1 MKEMKKIVC
10 KVMLLML
17 VLLLALT
24 GCGQKD
30 PASDSGIQEV
40 PVEDSYTFAKQDE
53 TKAEPDAGIV
63 IDGVLDEDAYKSN
76 NWLYLHNEDG
86 GNTVDIA
93 MTSHYGEK
101 GMYFVFD
108 VTESVPIYVN
118 LERPTYMNSC
128 IEMYL
133 ASPNA
138 KSMQE
143 NDVFEIDLLPTGDLL
158 FKRSNGK
165 NGYTNVATT
174 EDIMAYLGA
183 TTKGGEVNTPECYG
197 YCMELFIPWDYMQ
210 WLKLD
215 VESIKNGFV
224 YINPA
229 HITSYNINGTD
240 TSLDRYWYFYAQQN
254 GAAFSNVQRFFRFDG
269 KGVMGGVPVTLQQG
283 EHYTISGASNV
294 IPGMN
299 AIVNIKP
306 DDGYALTSIMIN
318 GKEQIQNVS
327 FNKDGSVTLKVLS
340 TNDGVKVS
348 AKAAAVTEGTKT
360 LSGKVVLNNINKDT
374 FEGLILSYIG
384 PKGEKPVTIDE
395 QGSFEL
401 QDMEPGYYVLK
412 AEKEGY
418 ASVSRS
424 VFLNQDFYTE
434 LLLEYDYFQVT
445 QGTCWVLDEQNNG
458 IVYKKEGAGQILSN
472 TSYYNFT
479 FQANLKYDPDLANL
493 GTADSFTQQ
502 RTGMVIRFSNG
513 KYWHIDM
520 LKEKGKYILQYAKI
534 SGKDSVTN
542 WKTIHTLNAGQVA
555 RYTGEDGIRVSIMR
569 QGNYAAIWL
578 DNELIKVE
586 VLDAKYNP
594 CTAQLGFESWST
606 NRELLEIPF
615 RIANHSTVN
624 VRTSPFLNHAKS
636 WNISCQYAG
645 VLYKQGVKG
654 VYTTL
659 NSVINSN
666 DVTTIAKDMSPDT
679 NDYSLAYLFK
689 FSNGENFRVRL
700 HHTDSDG
707 VYRIQT
713 MDGSTVTPAWKTG
726 YALTDEQAAKVK
738 AGGIEYRV
746 QILGTTAYVY
756 IDGEEVCT
764 YDLSKVV
771 ATGKAS
777 GIENATVKVGFA
789 LDGNY
794 GYTTEIPFKLVD
806 STKDVMINVADI
818 ANGNVIADKENCKL
832 GDTVTLTIAGDPG
845 YFYTEVLVN
854 GEKIDPNWDGTYS
867 FEAAENIYYV
877 TGEFAPG
884 KFQENKESS
893 WNVLKQNQNLLYM
906 NGHATG
912 NSGWLNAEIH
922 ANDISTMVKDA
933 TPEAKDFSMI
943 YHFDFSNG
951 ETLCL
956 RLNHTDNDGKYRIQV
971 MNGSTLSAEWKN
983 HYTLTAAEEAKVKGD
998 GINFRTLIDG
1008 TNAVVYL
1015 DGNKVC
1021 TIDLSKVISTGN
1033 ASGVGEATVR
1043 IKLRMDGNLDQAMEI
1058 PFKLIDTSK
1067 QVLVNIGELTNGK
1080 ITADKTDYQLGDT
1093 VILTVAPDAGYSQ
1106 KLYINGN
1113 PLLLDWKSNTYS
1125 FVADENVYNITGS
1138 FEPSL
1143 NAVPR
1148 DANRWDTANQAHGI
1162 MSAYYPE
1169 KADAWLLDI
1178 KDEYRSIS
1186 VNVKNYMAGEDGT
1199 GVEGFAVVLG
1209 FKLSNNKEYS
1219 FRIIKQSGKYYHQRF
1234 GINGS
1239 DWTKKELDAAAVAA
1253 ICGDGVDFKLER
1265 TAVNTLTLSVNGVVY
1280 DIYTMDGVTEEQK
1293 VTAAIIGHYGNKGEK
1308 VEIPFAL
1315 KTPTDAPDVQL
1326 NIAELTNGTVTP
1338 AQKKYQVGDTVTL
1351 TIAPD
1356 AGYSQKLYIN
1366 GDPLLLDWKT
1376 NTYRFVAT
1384 EEIYNITGS
1393 FEPSVNAVPRDANRW
1408 DTANQAHGIMNAYY
1422 PEKADAW
1429 LLDIKDE
1436 YRSISVNVKN
1446 YMAGEDGTGVEGFAV
1461 VLGFKLSN
1469 TKEYSSRIIKQSGK
1483 YYHQRFGING
1493 SDWTKKEL
1501 DAAAVAAICGD
1512 GVDFKLERTAA
1523 DMLTLSV
1530 NGVVYDTY
1538 KMADV
1543 TGEHKVTAAIIGHYG
1558 NKGEKVEI
1566 PFVLKTP
1573 ADAPDVQLNIAEMT
1587 NGTVIPRQEIYQVGD
1602 TVTLTVTP
1610 AEGYNLK
1617 NLVVKNGDQTVDI
1630 GKIQLAGGEY
1640 SFVAEAEA
1648 YTVEAEFA
1656 LPIFNVVQ
1664 GDWDLS
1670 NQYNGSIT
1678 IVNQA
1683 NGTTVITNASAY
1695 NDVSV
1700 KVRDYTP
1707 SKNADGTLKQ
1717 GNFAMQVYFIF
1728 DNGKQYQVR
1737 LHNTDKDGNYKLQNM
1752 GEGNSITGWKWQA
1765 DLTSAQKEKL
1775 LGESGVEFSVKLVGS
1790 NAELWVD
1797 GTKMKTV
1804 ALGAEYDGKLAQ
1816 IKLCMNG
1823 NTGIQNIEIPFTLAD
1838 FVPVANA
1845 TVTIADFANGTVT
1858 ADKAKYKVGDTV
1870 TLTVTPAEGYSQKLY
1885 INEQPLLLD
1894 WKTST
1899 YSFVATEEIYNITGS
1914 FVPSLNFGTSDKWDT
1929 ANQAH
1934 GTLTT
1939 RYTSG
1944 DSGWFGIDG
1953 EFASISVKAK
1963 NYLPGD
1969 DGNGV
1974 DGFAVN
1980 LIFKLNNKNYSFRI
1994 VKENGKYYCQ
2004 RSGIA
2009 KPEGGSDWT
2018 KKELDAA
2025 AVAAILSD
2033 GVDFKLERTDAYTLT
2048 VSVNGVVYDT
2058 YTMAGVTAEHKV
2070 TKAYIG
2076 HYGNLNE
2083 YITIPFAVEKQ
2094 VGNVVIPVSL
2104 AITASENGTVTADKE
2119 SYKAGDIVT
2128 LTVTPA
2134 EGYHLKSLTVQN
2146 EGQPVSVGS
2155 IAITGGQYSFE
2166 VESGL
2171 YTVNAEFAKPIF
2183 TITMGE
2189 WDLSNQYQGTI
2200 TILNKTTDGTTVTT
2214 TGKQYTEASVTVR
2227 DQKPTFNSSGSGD
2240 FAMQISFIF
2249 ANGKQ
2254 YQVRVHNTDKDGNYK
2269 LQTMGG
2275 TNNLPDTKWKWQA
2288 DLTAAQKEK
2297 LLGESG
2303 VTFTVKIVGTNA
2315 ELWVDGQ
2322 LMKTVALG
2330 DNYDGS
2336 AAQIQLCMNGNKT
2349 GTNIVI
2355 PFTLK

>member
-17 VLLLALT
+17 VLLLVLT

-30 PASDSGIQEV
+30 PASGSEIQEV
-40 PVEDSYTFAKQDE
+40 PAEDSYTFAKQEE

-395 QGSFEL
+395 QGNFEL

-434 LLLEYDYFQVT
+434 LVLEYDYFQVT

-756 IDGEEVCT
+756 IDGEEACT

-893 WNVLKQNQNLLYM
+893 WNVLKQNQNLLYL

-1138 FEPSL
+1138 FEPSV

-1199 GVEGFAVVLG
+1199 GVEGFAVALG

-1265 TAVNTLTLSVNGVVY
+1265 TAADMLTLSVNGVVY
-1280 DIYTMDGVTEEQK
+1280 DTYKMADVTGEHK

-1308 VEIPFAL
+1308 VEIPFVL

-1408 DTANQAHGIMNAYY
+1408 DTANQAHGIMSAYY

-1469 TKEYSSRIIKQSGK
+1469 NKEYSFRIIKQSG
-1483 YYHQRFGING
+1483 
-1493 SDWTKKEL
+1493 
-1501 DAAAVAAICGD
+1501 
-1512 GVDFKLERTAA
+1512 
-1523 DMLTLSV
+1523 
-1530 NGVVYDTY
+1530 
-1538 KMADV
+1538 
-1543 TGEHKVTAAIIGHYG
+1543 
-1558 NKGEKVEI
+1558 
-1566 PFVLKTP
+1566 
-1573 ADAPDVQLNIAEMT
+1573 
-1587 NGTVIPRQEIYQVGD
+1587 
-1602 TVTLTVTP
+1602 
-1610 AEGYNLK
+1610 
-1617 NLVVKNGDQTVDI
+1617 
-1630 GKIQLAGGEY
+1630 
-1640 SFVAEAEA
+1640 
-1648 YTVEAEFA
+1648 
-1656 LPIFNVVQ
+1656 
-1664 GDWDLS
+1664 
-1670 NQYNGSIT
+1670 
-1678 IVNQA
+1678 
-1683 NGTTVITNASAY
+1683 
-1695 NDVSV
+1695 
-1700 KVRDYTP
+1700 
-1707 SKNADGTLKQ
+1707 
-1717 GNFAMQVYFIF
+1717 
-1728 DNGKQYQVR
+1728 
-1737 LHNTDKDGNYKLQNM
+1737 
-1752 GEGNSITGWKWQA
+1752 
-1765 DLTSAQKEKL
+1765 
-1775 LGESGVEFSVKLVGS
+1775 
-1790 NAELWVD
+1790 
-1797 GTKMKTV
+1797 
-1804 ALGAEYDGKLAQ
+1804 
-1816 IKLCMNG
+1816 
-1823 NTGIQNIEIPFTLAD
+1823 
-1838 FVPVANA
+1838 
-1845 TVTIADFANGTVT
+1845 
-1858 ADKAKYKVGDTV
+1858 
-1870 TLTVTPAEGYSQKLY
+1870 
-1885 INEQPLLLD
+1885 
-1894 WKTST
+1894 
-1899 YSFVATEEIYNITGS
+1899 
-1914 FVPSLNFGTSDKWDT
+1914 
-1929 ANQAH
+1929 
-1934 GTLTT
+1934 
-1939 RYTSG
+1939 
-1944 DSGWFGIDG
+1944 
-1953 EFASISVKAK
+1953 
-1963 NYLPGD
+1963 
-1969 DGNGV
+1969 
-1974 DGFAVN
+1974 
-1980 LIFKLNNKNYSFRI
+1980 
-1994 VKENGKYYCQ
+1994 
-2004 RSGIA
+2004 
-2009 KPEGGSDWT
+2009 
-2018 KKELDAA
+2018 
-2025 AVAAILSD
+2025 
-2033 GVDFKLERTDAYTLT
+2033 
-2048 VSVNGVVYDT
+2048 
-2058 YTMAGVTAEHKV
+2058 
-2070 TKAYIG
+2070 
-2076 HYGNLNE
+2076 
-2083 YITIPFAVEKQ
+2083 TIPV
-2094 VGNVVIPVSL
+2094 
-2104 AITASENGTVTADKE
+2104 
-2119 SYKAGDIVT
+2119 
-2128 LTVTPA
+2128 PA
-2134 EGYHLKSLTVQN
+2134 
-2146 EGQPVSVGS
+2146 
-2155 IAITGGQYSFE
+2155 
-2166 VESGL
+2166 
-2171 YTVNAEFAKPIF
+2171 
-2183 TITMGE
+2183 
-2189 WDLSNQYQGTI
+2189 
-2200 TILNKTTDGTTVTT
+2200 
-2214 TGKQYTEASVTVR
+2214 
-2227 DQKPTFNSSGSGD
+2227 
-2240 FAMQISFIF
+2240 
-2249 ANGKQ
+2249 
-2254 YQVRVHNTDKDGNYK
+2254 
-2269 LQTMGG
+2269 
-2275 TNNLPDTKWKWQA
+2275 
-2288 DLTAAQKEK
+2288 
-2297 LLGESG
+2297 
-2303 VTFTVKIVGTNA
+2303 
-2315 ELWVDGQ
+2315 
-2322 LMKTVALG
+2322 
-2330 DNYDGS
+2330 
-2336 AAQIQLCMNGNKT
+2336 
-2349 GTNIVI
+2349 
-2355 PFTLK
+2355 